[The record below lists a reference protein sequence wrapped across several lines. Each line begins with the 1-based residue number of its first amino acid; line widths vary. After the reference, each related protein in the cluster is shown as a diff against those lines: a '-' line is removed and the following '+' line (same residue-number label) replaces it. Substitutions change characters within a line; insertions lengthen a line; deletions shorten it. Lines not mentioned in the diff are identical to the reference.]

1 MTAVEWLLSELAF
14 INSLDDVI
22 DGSAKA
28 ILTTAVIKQAT
39 AMEKSQITDAYI
51 MGSYDMAEK
60 EFRPEEYYNE
70 VYGREGTPDTSSP
83 NIKNK

>member
-1 MTAVEWLLSELAF
+1 
-14 INSLDDVI
+14 
-22 DGSAKA
+22 
-28 ILTTAVIKQAT
+28 
-39 AMEKSQITDAYI
+39 MEKSQITDAYI

-70 VYGREGTPDTSSP
+70 VYGGEGTPDTTSP